1 MPCLMPVNTVH
12 GDIRHLENRENMYGT
27 AGNVHGDIRHLE
39 NTEQDLIDSYGV
51 HGDIRH
57 LEILITT

>member
-12 GDIRHLENRENMYGT
+12 GDIRHLENSNDLLGT
-27 AGNVHGDIRHLE
+27 AQIVHGDIRHLE